1 MCESRSQNEQ
11 MQLDLPKASCFGR
24 VLCKKYEIQRENLP
38 KLKLRPMVEATG
50 FCSIHVSA
58 SMHVG
63 QVHRFLDTTLCL
75 CCPTVLQHADSRFI
89 SPACIRLDPINTA
102 LSRQQS

>member
-63 QVHRFLDTTLCL
+63 QVPQIPRYDTLPML
-75 CCPTVLQHADSRFI
+75 PH
-89 SPACIRLDPINTA
+89 SPATCR
-102 LSRQQS
+102 